1 MIRVALCVFLAAAAL
16 SGCKTAYVWTSGV
29 PSDRRTISVPV
40 FRNESEVTELGSVV
54 TRQVLREFQREGSF
68 RVSSPADAAVEVQGI
83 IRSAV
88 SRYDGGGRHIG
99 NRTFNSRLTLT
110 AEVSVVDRVSGRV
123 LVDNRTYT
131 AEADFL
137 ATQDLMTGRRDAS
150 GRLAEDLARQ
160 IVDDVL
166 AYHW

>member
-1 MIRVALCVFLAAAAL
+1 M
-16 SGCKTAYVWTSGV
+16 
-29 PSDRRTISVPV
+29 PV

-110 AEVSVVDRVSGRV
+110 AE
-123 LVDNRTYT
+123 
-131 AEADFL
+131 ADFL